1 MNKIIFP
8 KIDLENVKGVLIDID
23 NTLYPYNPAHEK
35 AIKDCHNEFIKKIKE
50 GVSFDNFYNHYRAK
64 RIEVTKRLYPQGS
77 CRSRLFAF
85 QSFFEE
91 LGDKNAFINACKF
104 ETLYWK
110 SFNKNMILSDNAYKF
125 LLECRSKNIQVCAI
139 SDMQTYY
146 QTQKLKALKIDHLI
160 NFLVTSEEAGVEKPG
175 SQIFLIALKKL
186 NLKFNDVIMVGDD
199 KEKDI
204 KGAEALKI
212 KSYLVNV
219 NYD

>member
-23 NTLYPYNPAHEK
+23 NTLYPYNPAHEI
-35 AIKDCHNEFIKKIKE
+35 AIKDCHNEFIKKIKG

-64 RIEVTKRLYPQGS
+64 RIEVTKRLHPQGS

-91 LGDKNAFINACKF
+91 LGDKNAFVNACEF
-104 ETLYWK
+104 ETLYWE
-110 SFNKNMILSDNAYKF
+110 SFNKNMKLSDSAYKF
-125 LLECRSKNIQVCAI
+125 LLECQCKNIQVCAI

-146 QTQKLKALKIDHLI
+146 QTQKLKALRIDHLI
-160 NFLVTSEEAGVEKPG
+160 DFLVTSEESGVEKPE
-175 SQIFLIALKKL
+175 SHIFLIALKKL
-186 NLKFNDVIMVGDD
+186 NLKFSDVIMIGDNQ
-199 KEKDI
+199 EKDI

-212 KSYLVNV
+212 KAYLVNV

>member
-1 MNKIIFP
+1 
-8 KIDLENVKGVLIDID
+8 
-23 NTLYPYNPAHEK
+23 
-35 AIKDCHNEFIKKIKE
+35 
-50 GVSFDNFYNHYRAK
+50 
-64 RIEVTKRLYPQGS
+64 
-77 CRSRLFAF
+77 
-85 QSFFEE
+85 
-91 LGDKNAFINACKF
+91 
-104 ETLYWK
+104 
-110 SFNKNMILSDNAYKF
+110 MILSDNAYKF